1 MFLKIIESDLF
12 DALIE
17 CEQKRAEA
25 EARIRKLEQILT
37 K

>member
-1 MFLKIIESDLF
+1 MFIKILESDLF
-12 DALIE
+12 DTLIE
-17 CEQKRAEA
+17 RERKRAEA